1 MGSAEPGAAAMIMH
15 VITNFTASAGAET
28 MLARLL
34 HGSADGRIVVVSLIG
49 VSDRNRNLA
58 DNPSVDY
65 VSLSASSGKALP
77 AATLRLA
84 RLIRNERPDV
94 ILCWMYHAM
103 IVGTI
108 AARLAGRGAAIYWNI
123 RQSLDDPASLTRS
136 SRLAIAGAKLL
147 SSQPAGIIFNSARA
161 LELHRAY
168 GYANRNM
175 VTIPNGFELPQIG
188 PTEATTARRIGIV
201 GRFHPQKDHRT
212 FFRAVAAVRR
222 THPTAVFSAAGNGL
236 SHDNRAVVDLMMDA
250 GLPEHAVDL
259 RGEISDMPSYYR
271 SIDVLVLSSRTEGF
285 PNVIAE
291 AMSYAKPI
299 VTTDV
304 GDAAAVAGN
313 AGISVPARDPEALAR
328 AIREILDLSPTEY
341 ARYARNARERVE
353 KEYAI
358 AAIRAK
364 YAGFLMP

>member
-1 MGSAEPGAAAMIMH
+1 MIMH
-15 VITNFTASAGAET
+15 VITNFTGSAGAET

-34 HGSADGRIVVVSLIG
+34 RGSAEEHIVVASLIG

-58 DNPSVDY
+58 DNPRVTY
-65 VSLSASSGKALP
+65 VSLSASSITALP

-84 RLIRNERPDV
+84 RLIRKERPDV

-108 AARLAGRGAAIYWNI
+108 AARLAGCGASLYWNV
-123 RQSLDDPASLTRS
+123 RQSLDDPASLTRGL
-136 SRLAIAGAKLL
+136 RVAIAGAKML
-147 SSQPAGIIFNSARA
+147 SSQPAGIIYNSVRA
-161 LELHRAY
+161 LDLHRAY

-175 VTIPNGFELPQIG
+175 VAIPNGFELPQIG

-201 GRFHPQKDHRT
+201 GRFHPQKDHGT
-212 FFRAVAAVRR
+212 FFQAVAAVRR
-222 THPTAVFSAAGNGL
+222 THPQAVFSAAGNGL
-236 SHDNRAVVDLMMDA
+236 SPDNRAVVDLMAKA
-250 GLPEHAVDL
+250 GLPAHAVDL
-259 RGEISDMPSYYR
+259 KGEIADMPSYYR

-291 AMSYAKPI
+291 AMSYGKPI

-313 AGISVPARDPEALAR
+313 AGIAVPARDPAALAN
-328 AIREILDLSPTEY
+328 AIRQILDLSPVEY
-341 ARYARNARERVE
+341 ARYARNARARVE
-353 KEYAI
+353 NEYAI

-364 YAGFLMP
+364 YSSFLCP